1 VGWSVELLAVEKK
14 EREGKRKKEKK
25 KPWRRVLAIGGLVR

>member
-1 VGWSVELLAVEKK
+1 VGWNVELLAVEKKK

-25 KPWRRVLAIGGLVR
+25 KPWRRVLAIGGL